1 MGAKYVSGSM
11 QGAGSV
17 EESRLFSFDRS
28 SICCSPTPMLFT
40 DSCHY
45 LRLIRFHPI
54 CQSTLFTE
62 TWTNQ
67 TFNREVSQRGLSVS
81 ACVFFWFSICW
92 NKSENLFWSHKREEW
107 LIFASVKANGCAQI
121 YSKCTPDTHSA
132 YVISFQLQVISHF
145 TACAK

>member
-1 MGAKYVSGSM
+1 MSGSM

-81 ACVFFWFSICW
+81 ACVFFDSA
-92 NKSENLFWSHKREEW
+92 
-107 LIFASVKANGCAQI
+107 FAETNQKIYFGLTNAKNG
-121 YSKCTPDTHSA
+121 
-132 YVISFQLQVISHF
+132 
-145 TACAK
+145 